1 MRLFLIL
8 VAVPIIETA
17 LFIEIGGWI
26 GTWPTIGVVILTALI
41 GSMMLRQQG
50 TAALQ
55 DVQGRLAAGENPGHM
70 LAEGAMILVAGV
82 LLLTPGFFTDALGF
96 ALLIPPIRAALWRY
110 LAPRIRVTQ
119 TFHGPHGSAQR
130 RTDGYGQPA
139 DGQTVDGTYEDVTPP
154 ANENDPLPPPK
165 T

>member
-8 VAVPIIETA
+8 VAVPIIEIA
-17 LFIEIGGWI
+17 LFIEVGGWI
-26 GTWPTIGVVILTALI
+26 GTWPTIGIVVLTALI

-50 TAALQ
+50 TSALQ
-55 DVQGRLAAGENPGHM
+55 NVQQRLAEGENPGQM

-96 ALLIPPIRAALWRY
+96 ALLIPPIRVAIWRY
-110 LAPRIRVTQ
+110 LAPRIKVTQ
-119 TFHGPHGSAQR
+119 TFHGPHGTARR

-154 ANENDPLPPPK
+154 ANDNDPLPPPR